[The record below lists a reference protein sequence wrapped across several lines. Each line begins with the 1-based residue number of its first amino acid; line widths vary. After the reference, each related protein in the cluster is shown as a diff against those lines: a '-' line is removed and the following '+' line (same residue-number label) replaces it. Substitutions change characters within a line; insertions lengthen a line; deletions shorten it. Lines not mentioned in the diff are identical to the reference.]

1 MLEKHIPLEGC
12 LGTGG
17 GGVAVSGGV
26 QEVGMCG
33 VVWGGHGG
41 AAWHLDW
48 MNLRVS
54 SNLDDS
60 VTCFKIKLYLGLLN
74 ASRVFKVFSPSV
86 ANKIGGFYG
95 NGS

>member
-1 MLEKHIPLEGC
+1 MLEKHIRLEGC

-41 AAWHLDW
+41 AGLA
-48 MNLRVS
+48 
-54 SNLDDS
+54 
-60 VTCFKIKLYLGLLN
+60 LGLDELE
-74 ASRVFKVFSPSV
+74 
-86 ANKIGGFYG
+86 GFFQP
-95 NGS
+95 